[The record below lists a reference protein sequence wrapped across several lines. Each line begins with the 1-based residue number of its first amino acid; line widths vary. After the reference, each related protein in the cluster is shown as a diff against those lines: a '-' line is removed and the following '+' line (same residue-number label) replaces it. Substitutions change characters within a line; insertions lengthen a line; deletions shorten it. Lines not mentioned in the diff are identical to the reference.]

1 MVSRTEA
8 PVDTYAVAM
17 SQQTQ
22 YALLR
27 ARARQRWD
35 DLTDGDKPWVRVG
48 FGASGQAAGAQA
60 VFDALKLYGPEGT
73 DQINLSMVGAH
84 GLMYLEPLVDII
96 FPRANRVFHANVT
109 PEMVTGI
116 ISHYIDGRDQ
126 HPLDASAY
134 AYSGHTDDYTSH
146 LHDWDQLPPN
156 QLQKKVLTENFG
168 NVDPHDIF
176 QYIAQDGYSALN
188 KAVLSMTPDEV
199 LEEVKT
205 SGLRGRGGAAFPT
218 GLKWSFL
225 APSKA
230 PVKYVLCNCEEGDPG
245 AFNDKGI
252 LESDPHRLIEGLI
265 LNGYATNS
273 THGVVFIRQGHDIP
287 IEATRRAIDEAYENG
302 ILGENILGSDFS
314 FEMEVSLT
322 GDSYVAGE
330 ETAMMEAIEGKRST
344 PRYKPPFPAQ
354 AGLFQKP
361 TNINN
366 VKTIA
371 YVPSIVATSG
381 DEFKKV
387 GTESSSGTALV
398 CLTGHIKR
406 PGMYEVEMGVT
417 IRQVLDDIGGGV
429 ADGSE
434 RIKVL
439 QTGGPLGGV
448 MGEEAFDTEIDFD
461 AMAQSGAIL
470 GSGGIIVGDE
480 TTDVVDLIRNLVA
493 FNQFE
498 SCGKCFPCRLG
509 NTHMLDVLDRMCK
522 NEAKPGDMQLLE
534 TVGNNMKI
542 GSLCGHGQLGY
553 NPISSAITYFGEE
566 FEKRFNGELEKSGP
580 FGDGSMILP
589 SRTRP

>member
-1 MVSRTEA
+1 MVSRIEA
-8 PVDTYAVAM
+8 PVDAYATAM
-17 SQQTQ
+17 SQRTP
-22 YALLR
+22 YAMLL
-27 ARARQRWD
+27 ARARQRWN
-35 DLTDGDKPWVRVG
+35 DLTDGDKPWIRVG
-48 FGASGQAAGAQA
+48 YGASGQAAGAKA
-60 VFDALKLYGPEGT
+60 VHEALREYGPEGKN
-73 DQINLSMVGAH
+73 QVNLSLVGAN
-84 GLMYLEPLVDII
+84 GLMYLEPIVDVSN
-96 FPRANRVFHANVT
+96 PRGSRVIHGEVT
-109 PEMVTGI
+109 PEMVPQI
-116 ISHYIDGRDQ
+116 IAHYVEARDDNPLHGSARAYVGHSDPYVSHLPNWNDLPANVNQTKILTANFGEID
-126 HPLDASAY
+126 PLD
-134 AYSGHTDDYTSH
+134 
-146 LHDWDQLPPN
+146 
-156 QLQKKVLTENFG
+156 V
-168 NVDPHDIF
+168 F
-176 QYIAQDGYSALN
+176 QYIARGGYTALN
-188 KAVLSMTPDEV
+188 KAVLSMTPQEV
-199 LEEVKT
+199 LEEVKK

-225 APSKA
+225 APSEA

-265 LNGYATNS
+265 INGYATNS
-273 THGVVFIRQGHDIP
+273 THGVVFIRQGHEIP
-287 IEATRRAIDEAYENG
+287 IEATRHAIDEAYENG
-302 ILGENILGSDFS
+302 LLGENILGSDFS

-371 YVPSIVATSG
+371 YVPTIVEHG
-381 DEFKKV
+381 GEEFKRV

-406 PGMYEVEMGVT
+406 PGMYEVAMGLT
-417 IRQVLDDIGGGV
+417 IRQVLEDIGGGV

-448 MGEEAFDTEIDFD
+448 MGEGAFDTEIDFD
-461 AMAQSGAIL
+461 AMAESGAIL

-553 NPISSAITYFGEE
+553 NPISSAINYFGEE

>member
-1 MVSRTEA
+1 MVSRIEV
-8 PVDTYAVAM
+8 PVDTYAEAM
-17 SQQTQ
+17 RQRTP

-27 ARARQRWD
+27 DRARQHWES
-35 DLTDGDKPWVRVG
+35 LVNGDKPWVRVG
-48 FGASGQAAGAQA
+48 YGASGQAAGADG
-60 VFDALKLYGPEGT
+60 VYDSLKPYGPEGT
-73 DQINLSMVGAH
+73 NQINLSMVGAH
-84 GLMYLEPLVDII
+84 GLMYLEPIVDVVTSD
-96 FPRANRVFHANVT
+96 RTRVFHTNVT
-109 PEMVTGI
+109 PDMVPEI
-116 ISHYIDGRDQ
+116 IAYYIDGSDD
-126 HPLDASAY
+126 HPLHESAY
-134 AYSGHTDDYTSH
+134 AYSGPPDRYVID
-146 LHDWDQLPPN
+146 LPIWDQLPAN
-156 QLQKKVLTENFG
+156 ANQKKLLTANFG
-168 NVDPHDIF
+168 NIDPGDIL
-176 QYIAQDGYSALN
+176 QYVAHEGYSALN
-188 KAVLSMTPDEV
+188 KAVLAMKSEDV

-225 APSKA
+225 APSTA

-265 LNGYATNS
+265 INGYATNS

-287 IEATRRAIDEAYENG
+287 IDATRRAIDQAYEHG
-302 ILGENILGSDFS
+302 ILGKNILGSEFS

-344 PRYKPPFPAQ
+344 PRFKPPFPAQ

-366 VKTIA
+366 VKTIS
-371 YVPSIVATSG
+371 YVPSIVSTSG
-381 DEFKKV
+381 EDFKKI

-406 PGMYEVEMGVT
+406 PGLYEIEMGMT
-417 IRQVLDDIGGGV
+417 IRQVLEDIGGGV
-429 ADGSE
+429 SDGSE
-434 RIKVL
+434 RIKLL

-461 AMAQSGAIL
+461 AMAKSGAIL

-553 NPISSAITYFGEE
+553 NPISSAINYFGDE
-566 FEKRFNGELEKSGP
+566 FEKRFKGELEKSGP

>member
-1 MVSRTEA
+1 MVTRTEA
-8 PVDTYAVAM
+8 PVDTYAEAM

-27 ARARQRWD
+27 ARARQHWQG
-35 DLTDGDKPWVRVG
+35 LVDGDKPWVRVG
-48 FGASGQAAGAQA
+48 YGASGQAAGADA
-60 VFDALKLYGPEGT
+60 VYEALKPFGPDGT
-73 DQINLSMVGAH
+73 DQINLSLVGAH
-84 GLMYLEPLVDII
+84 GLMYLEPVVDVIV
-96 FPRANRVFHANVT
+96 PRANRVFHANVA
-109 PEMVTGI
+109 PDMIPGI
-116 ISHYIDGRDQ
+116 VAHYVDGRDS
-126 HPLDASAY
+126 HPMHESAY
-134 AYSGHTDDYTSH
+134 AYSGHRDRYVGDLPIWDDHPANS
-146 LHDWDQLPPN
+146 N
-156 QLQKKVLTENFG
+156 QTKLLTENFG
-168 NVDPHDIF
+168 NIDPHDIL
-176 QYIAQDGYSALN
+176 QYVAHEGYSALN
-188 KAVLSMTPDEV
+188 KAVLSMTSEQV

-225 APSKA
+225 APSQA

-265 LNGYATNS
+265 INGYATNS

-287 IEATRRAIDEAYENG
+287 IDATRHAIDQAYEHG
-302 ILGENILGSDFS
+302 LLGENILGSEFS

-381 DEFKKV
+381 DEFKKI

-406 PGMYEVEMGVT
+406 PGMYEVAMGMT
-417 IRQVLDDIGGGV
+417 IRQVLEDIGGGV

-461 AMAQSGAIL
+461 EMAKSGAIL

-480 TTDVVDLIRNLVA
+480 STDVVDLIRNLVA

-553 NPISSAITYFGEE
+553 NPISSAINYFGEE

>member
-1 MVSRTEA
+1 MVTRTEA
-8 PVDTYAVAM
+8 PVDTYAEAM

-27 ARARQRWD
+27 ARARQRWQE
-35 DLTDGDKPWVRVG
+35 LVNGDKPWVRVG
-48 FGASGQAAGAQA
+48 YGASGQAAGAEA
-60 VFDALKLYGPEGT
+60 VYEALKPFGAEGS
-73 DQINLSMVGAH
+73 DQINLSFVGAH
-84 GLMYLEPLVDII
+84 GLMYLEPVVDVVV
-96 FPRANRVFHANVT
+96 PHANRIFHANVT
-109 PEMVTGI
+109 PEMVPGI
-116 ISHYIDGRDQ
+116 VAHYIDGRDT
-126 HPLDASAY
+126 HPLHDSAY
-134 AYSGHTDDYTSH
+134 SYSGHRDNYVEGLPVWDELPANASQTKLLTS
-146 LHDWDQLPPN
+146 
-156 QLQKKVLTENFG
+156 NFG
-168 NVDPHDIF
+168 NIDPLDIL
-176 QYIAQDGYSALN
+176 QYVAHEGYSALN
-188 KAVLSMTPDEV
+188 KAVLSMTSDEV
-199 LEEVKT
+199 VEEVKT

-225 APSKA
+225 APSQA

-265 LNGYATNS
+265 INGYATNS
-273 THGVVFIRQGHDIP
+273 THGVVFIRQGHEIP
-287 IEATRRAIDEAYENG
+287 IEATRHAIDQAYEHG
-302 ILGENILGSDFS
+302 LLGENILGSEFS

-381 DEFKKV
+381 DEFKKI

-406 PGMYEVEMGVT
+406 PGMYEVAMGMR
-417 IRQVLDDIGGGV
+417 IRQVLEDIGGGV

-461 AMAQSGAIL
+461 EMAKSGAIL

-480 TTDVVDLIRNLVA
+480 STDVVDLIRNLVA

-553 NPISSAITYFGEE
+553 NPISSAISYFGDE
-566 FEKRFNGELEKSGP
+566 FEKRFKGELEKSGP

>member
-1 MVSRTEA
+1 M
-8 PVDTYAVAM
+8 
-17 SQQTQ
+17 Q
-22 YALLR
+22 
-27 ARARQRWD
+27 
-35 DLTDGDKPWVRVG
+35 
-48 FGASGQAAGAQA
+48 
-60 VFDALKLYGPEGT
+60 PET
-73 DQINLSMVGAH
+73 RS
-84 GLMYLEPLVDII
+84 
-96 FPRANRVFHANVT
+96 T
-109 PEMVTGI
+109 K
-116 ISHYIDGRDQ
+116 
-126 HPLDASAY
+126 
-134 AYSGHTDDYTSH
+134 HT
-146 LHDWDQLPPN
+146 
-156 QLQKKVLTENFG
+156 
-168 NVDPHDIF
+168 
-176 QYIAQDGYSALN
+176 
-188 KAVLSMTPDEV
+188 
-199 LEEVKT
+199 
-205 SGLRGRGGAAFPT
+205 RT
-218 GLKWSFL
+218 GL
-225 APSKA
+225 
-230 PVKYVLCNCEEGDPG
+230 
-245 AFNDKGI
+245 
-252 LESDPHRLIEGLI
+252 
-265 LNGYATNS
+265 
-273 THGVVFIRQGHDIP
+273 
-287 IEATRRAIDEAYENG
+287 
-302 ILGENILGSDFS
+302 LGKNLLGSDFS

-354 AGLFQKP
+354 VGLFQKP

-366 VKTIA
+366 VKTLA
-371 YVPSIVATSG
+371 YVPSIVVTGG
-381 DEFKKV
+381 DEFKLV

-406 PGMYEVEMGVT
+406 PGMYEVAMGLT
-417 IRQVLDDIGGGV
+417 IRQVLEDIGGGV
-429 ADGSE
+429 ADGSQ

-480 TTDVVDLIRNLVA
+480 TTDVVDLIRNLIA

-522 NEAKPGDMQLLE
+522 NEAKPGDMQLLA

-553 NPISSAITYFGEE
+553 NPISSAINYFGEE

-580 FGDGSMILP
+580 FEDGSMIFP